1 MFRVKSFTTLLPCL
15 CLLYACGGSS
25 SQTTSGND
33 NSSPEQPAPISR
45 VISITGEGHIAPAF
59 EHRLYAS
66 SDLAAPHPGTW
77 TWSIDEGENLLLNWQ
92 ATGDVIS
99 FTPRQV
105 ESVHTLTFSVIYRE
119 DNAQFSA
126 NKSLLL
132 HPGNDP
138 TMAPM
143 VSAGDDFT
151 TDEGSEITLRAHT
164 LAKGGRS
171 IRRLHWQQLAGP
183 QAQIIGATDQDQLV
197 VKLPQISSPEV
208 VQFTLSATD
217 SGGFTAENS
226 VVVSLLNSL
235 PNQLPVVDAG
245 PAQQALGRES
255 VKLSAQANDP
265 DGEIVAL
272 QWRALAPFESLAIEN
287 ANNLQA
293 RFIAPNVANTSNVTL
308 RLRATDNQGGYSEGD
323 TAVTVSPGNN
333 AMPSITSFSVD
344 PGVAYSGETVKLYSE
359 GIDTDG
365 DSLSF
370 LWEIKRNGQLTNM
383 AVSNSNLAEASFV
396 VPDLTEPYSVD
407 VVLTVSDGRAASS
420 QSHSVQLV
428 SRQQAA
434 PDMLSCVSSPLQKD
448 CPLYPL
454 ADLLDASQFSNCDN
468 PLDESCILGDIMG
481 PALRQCLQEREPEL
495 CREYLQQLYDPSY
508 VLEQLGAEE
517 PANKCTPAYDEQSFE
532 HYIGSLHEHTGY
544 SDGVPMTRP
553 ADVYREVS
561 SKGYDFAGSSDHS
574 DTLHIPLSVGLDR
587 AECPPEKFLYCVFLV
602 DEARPQDALAKWA
615 ATLTQ
620 ANDATTP
627 DFTAIRGFE
636 WTSDR
641 FGHAN
646 VYFSQNFINAK
657 TGPGYA
663 VSMLNF
669 WQWFTYPAT
678 FGGGSDGLLSFN
690 HPGREDALEAALEFL
705 GGDPAYTFNDFRYV
719 PAADYRTVGIEVFGK
734 GSEYDSDGPNGS
746 WFSYALDKGWHLAPI
761 SSEDHH
767 GLAWGDGD
775 LPKTV
780 MIARSRALDDLREAM
795 LARRA
800 YAVAQNYNDVRT
812 NFSIDSEPMGSRL
825 RRPIASKQA
834 IYAEVL
840 RQGQTM
846 PNTLLQL
853 VGPGNVV
860 IAETHGGTLQT
871 ELSVDEAKTYLF
883 LRVLDTSAQ
892 NRPIAFTAPI
902 WIIPGAEPL
911 PTCLPP
917 AIWSGDSVFYPA
929 AP

>member
-1 MFRVKSFTTLLPCL
+1 MFRLKSFAALLPCL

-25 SQTTSGND
+25 SQATGDND
-33 NSSPEQPAPISR
+33 NSSPEQPAPVNR
-45 VISITGEGHIAPAF
+45 VINIAGEAHIAPAL

-77 TWSIDEGENLLLNWQ
+77 TWSVDEGENLLLNWQ
-92 ATGDVIS
+92 AAGDVIS

-105 ESVHTLTFSVIYRE
+105 ESVHTLTFSVLYSE
-119 DNAQFSA
+119 DTAQFSGK
-126 NKSLLL
+126 KSLLL
-132 HPGNDP
+132 HPANDP
-138 TMAPM
+138 TMMPA
-143 VSAGDDFT
+143 VSAGEDFAA
-151 TDEGSEITLRAHT
+151 DEGSKITLLAQT
-164 LAKGGRS
+164 QAKGGRS
-171 IRRLHWQQLAGP
+171 IRRLEWQQLTGP

-197 VKLPQISSPEV
+197 LELPQISSPEDV
-208 VQFTLSATD
+208 KFSLSATD
-217 SGGFTAENS
+217 SGGFAAEDT
-226 VVVSLLNSL
+226 VIVSLLNTL
-235 PNQLPVVDAG
+235 ANQLPIVDAG
-245 PAQQALGRES
+245 PAQQAFGREP
-255 VKLSAQANDP
+255 VALSAQASDP

-272 QWRALAPFESLAIEN
+272 AWRALAPFESLAIEN
-287 ANNLQA
+287 ANKLQA
-293 RFIAPNVANTSNVTL
+293 SFMAPNVADATHISL
-308 RLRATDNQGGYSEGD
+308 RLRATDNQGGYSESD
-323 TAVTVSPGNN
+323 TTITVLPGSNT
-333 AMPSITSFSVD
+333 APSITAFSVD

-359 GIDTDG
+359 ATDSDE
-365 DSLSF
+365 DSLNF
-370 LWEIKRNGQLTNM
+370 LWQINHAGQTADIAL
-383 AVSNSNLAEASFV
+383 SNSDLAEASFV

-620 ANDATTP
+620 ANAATTH

-669 WQWFTYPAT
+669 WQWFTYPAA

-734 GSEYDSDGPNGS
+734 GSEYDSDGPDGS

-825 RRPIASKQA
+825 RRPVASKQA

-892 NRPIAFTAPI
+892 NRPIVFTAPI
-902 WIIPGAEPL
+902 WIIPGTEPL